1 MTAAPRVEGA
11 IVLDL
16 RAALRSVR
24 PKVGPLLLVAV
35 VVMISVAAW
44 TLLTPRRYG
53 ARMVLSAVGPAQTN
67 LGAAASSFLLESPFR
82 LGGAGIQ
89 ATPALVS
96 YLLTSETILDG
107 VARQPFGNATISD
120 ALFGAPTTELGR
132 ATVVRRMRSR
142 VKVLLA
148 RQTDLIT
155 LTVTLGDSVLARA
168 VATGIV
174 ADAQALFA
182 RVTTAQAGQFRR
194 AQEAR
199 VDSAH
204 AELTVAENALL
215 RFTVGNRIVQ
225 AGSRL
230 ALERD
235 RLERAVAAVQQAYL
249 AAIADREAAHAR
261 ELAQTPALAI
271 VEAIPVVLPREEPR
285 TAMRSILAGVAFL
298 VLAALALVLRALW
311 ADGNA
316 NRT

>member
-1 MTAAPRVEGA
+1 MTAAHRVEGD
-11 IVLDL
+11 VVVDL

-24 PKVGPLLLVAV
+24 PKVGPLLMVTVAI
-35 VVMISVAAW
+35 MTAVAAW
-44 TLLTPRRYG
+44 ALLAPRRYG

-67 LGAAASSFLLESPFR
+67 LGGAATSFLLESPFR
-82 LGGAGIQ
+82 LGGTGIQ

-107 VARQPFGNATISD
+107 VARRPFRDATI
-120 ALFGAPTTELGR
+120 AHTLFGAPADELGR

-142 VKVLLA
+142 LKVLLA
-148 RQTDLIT
+148 RQTELIT
-155 LTVTLGDSVLARA
+155 LTVTLRDSVLARA
-168 VATGIV
+168 VAAGIV
-174 ADAQALFA
+174 ADAQELFA
-182 RVTTAQAGQFRR
+182 QVTSAQAGQFRR

-204 AELTVAENALL
+204 ADLTVAENALL

-249 AAIADREAAHAR
+249 SAIADREAARAR

-285 TAMRSILAGVAFL
+285 TVMRTILAGVAFL

-311 ADGNA
+311 ADGVA

>member
-1 MTAAPRVEGA
+1 MTSATRVEEG
-11 IVLDL
+11 VVVDL
-16 RAALRSVR
+16 RAALGSVR
-24 PKVGPLLLVAV
+24 RKLGPLLLGTVAV
-35 VVMISVAAW
+35 MTAVAAW
-44 TLLTPRRYG
+44 TLLAPRRYG
-53 ARMVLSAVGPAQTN
+53 ARMVLSAVGPAQTD
-67 LGAAASSFLLESPFR
+67 LAGAGTSFLRESPFR
-82 LGGAGIQ
+82 LGGSGIQ

-107 VARQPFGNATISD
+107 VARQPFRDATIAD
-120 ALFGAPTTELGR
+120 ALFGASADELGR

-148 RQTDLIT
+148 RQTELIT
-155 LTVTLGDSVLARA
+155 LTVALRDSVLARA
-168 VATGIV
+168 VAAAIV
-174 ADAQALFA
+174 ADAQDLFA
-182 RVTTAQAGQFRR
+182 QVTSAQAGQFRR

-199 VDSAH
+199 VDSAR

-235 RLERAVAAVQQAYL
+235 RLERGVAAAQQAYL
-249 AAIADREAAHAR
+249 SAIADRESARAR

-271 VEAIPVVLPREEPR
+271 VESLPVALPREEPR
-285 TAMRSILAGVAFL
+285 TVMRTLLAGVAFL
-298 VLAALALVLRALW
+298 ALALLAVVLRVLW
-311 ADGNA
+311 AAGVT